1 MPELKLPV
9 CCAPESYCLKLS
21 TAVTAPECCWELL
34 SEVEHCHRCCCRRTR
49 HRLVKPSSTA
59 AQLSPIFAK
68 LFLSHFFS
76 PVVMKIFISLHDN
89 DFQSENESTA
99 LDTWRRKCDLAI
111 ESAFWP
117 CWTLCAIESKNWVKC
132 QLSQNQT
139 QGKHIWKT
147 RQKLVTAQ
155 SQSQSW
161 KTQWNITVTF
171 FNFAQKTKI
180 QILIKENI

>member
-1 MPELKLPV
+1 MPEFKLPV
-9 CCAPESYCLKLS
+9 CCAPESYCLMLS
-21 TAVTAPECCWELL
+21 TVVTAPECCVLCTRELL

-68 LFLSHFFS
+68 LFLSHFFW
-76 PVVMKIFISLHDN
+76 KSLFLSHDVRD
-89 DFQSENESTA
+89 DFQSDNESTA

-147 RQKLVTAQ
+147 RQKLATAHANH
-155 SQSQSW
+155 
-161 KTQWNITVTF
+161 KHERHNET
-171 FNFAQKTKI
+171 
-180 QILIKENI
+180 